1 MGLQHGGAVELMS
14 TKKAAEY
21 LNVSAGT
28 LNNWRCGK
36 SVQIP
41 YIKLGGSVRYK
52 KESLDAFIESQE
64 RL

>member
-1 MGLQHGGAVELMS
+1 MS

-28 LNNWRCGK
+28 LNNWRCCK

>member
-1 MGLQHGGAVELMS
+1 MVLHNNSAIELMS
-14 TKKAAEY
+14 TKKAAKY
-21 LNVSAGT
+21 LDVSAGT
-28 LNNWRCGK
+28 LNNWRSDK

>member
-1 MGLQHGGAVELMS
+1 MSLQYNRGIELMS

-28 LNNWRCGK
+28 LNNWRCCK